1 MAADPRGVPSSLQRT
16 HPAAAVFLGAAV
28 SWSSAPGAGGGS
40 LSGDRHLQTR
50 RHTRSTLAIRVL
62 ISMPGK
68 RP

>member
-1 MAADPRGVPSSLQRT
+1 MAADPRGVPSSPQCSQ
-16 HPAAAVFLGAAV
+16 PAAAVFLGAAE
-28 SWSSAPGAGGGS
+28 SWSSAPAAGGGS

-50 RHTRSTLAIRVL
+50 LHTPSTLSIRVL